1 MDYQTIQKIIMAI
14 LLVGELITGSGGNK
28 PPKSNDD
35 SWF

>member
-14 LLVGELITGSGGNK
+14 LLVGELITGSGDSK